1 MAKKIELKVALKG
14 AKKAAGGLK
23 NLTVG
28 LAGMAAKS
36 SLVGAGFAT
45 LSVKLAGDFQKS
57 LLEVSTL
64 MKNVNENTLPRMS
77 RELRLVSSS
86 SGLALSSISKAK
98 YDIVSAGFSNAAASA
113 EILNASAQLAVGG
126 VTSAAAAA
134 DLLTTSLNSF
144 GLESSEVDRV
154 SDALFTTVR
163 LGKTTM
169 DELASSLGQVL
180 PFAKSANI
188 SFENVGA
195 AMATL
200 TSSGVR
206 TSEATTALRTAITSL
221 TAPTDTAKRAMAEAG
236 IEVKTFD
243 DGTVDLVSTIAQ
255 FEGLDPNVLKKLIPS
270 ETASLGIQVMSNN
283 LDVLRSNVG
292 QFGDDVDDT
301 DTAFKKMSK
310 SFNMQ
315 MAKMKNNAQSV
326 MITIGDVIIDTIF
339 DSVVAANNE
348 LEKLGAIGWDNIGAT
363 LKDNSSAIFNLLTR
377 TVDIA
382 FRTIENRTTLMAM
395 FVKNELASII
405 PFSEDN
411 SEAIKAFSEQIAEQ
425 AANDAAV
432 LKQSWAMTYKFIVDK
447 AQERADNEIEIAETS
462 NAKKVELR
470 ETEVENEVEAVTA
483 KEELINLE
491 QFARKQ
497 LETDQAL
504 QLEKYQAMNVSKA
517 ESDKLFTK
525 QMINLEAAQR
535 NAKAATIGNF
545 LSLAKQ
551 ASSENKNMG
560 LITKRLAQ
568 GEAIVSTYQAANK
581 AFANFGGVPGG
592 ILPAA
597 ASVVIGLANVAEI
610 EKTEFA
616 EGGIVPGTGNRDTVP
631 AMLTPGEVILNQ
643 AQQDNLVSNMGFTVN
658 ISGNVIGNEEFV
670 RETLIPEIQ
679 RGISLA

>member
-1 MAKKIELKVALKG
+1 MAKNIVLKISQKG
-14 AKKAAGGLK
+14 AKKTLSGVKSLSS
-23 NLTVG
+23 G
-28 LAGMAAKS
+28 LANMSKASAVAG
-36 SLVGAGFAT
+36 VGVGI

-77 RELRLVSSS
+77 RELRVVASS

-134 DLLTTSLNSF
+134 DLLTTSLNAY
-144 GLESSEVDRV
+144 GLESSDVDRIAD
-154 SDALFTTVR
+154 SLFTTVR

-200 TSSGVR
+200 TSSGVK

-255 FEGLDPNVLKKLIPS
+255 FEGLDPDTLKKLIPS

-283 LDVLRSNVG
+283 LDVLRNNVE
-292 QFGDDVDDT
+292 QFGDGIDDT

-315 MAKMKNNAQSV
+315 MSKMKNNAQSI
-326 MITIGDVIIDTIF
+326 MIEIGNVIIDSIQPA
-339 DSVVAANNE
+339 VEAANRE
-348 LEKLGAIGWDNIGAT
+348 LTKLGEIGFDNLAIAIQVELPMILDT
-363 LKDNSSAIFNLLTR
+363 MQSIFNIVMKNIEARLKVFNVKLM
-377 TVDIA
+377 DA
-382 FRTIENRTTLMAM
+382 FN
-395 FVKNELASII
+395 
-405 PFSEDN
+405 PFAT
-411 SEAIKAFSEQIAEQ
+411 EAPEKMRKMQESVE
-425 AANDAAV
+425 
-432 LKQSWAMTYKFIVDK
+432 KSWALSSEIIGILTQRMYDRIIVK
-447 AQERADNEIEIAETS
+447 AEETAAKETAIITTS
-462 NAKKVELR
+462 NDKKLELK
-470 ETEVENEVEAVTA
+470 TAEVENEIEAVTA
-483 KEELINLE
+483 KKELIDLE

-517 ESDKLFTK
+517 ESDKIFTK
-525 QMINLEAAQR
+525 QMLNLETAQR
-535 NAKAATIGNF
+535 NAKAATVGSF

-560 LITKRLAQ
+560 QVTKRLAQ

-581 AFANFGGVPGG
+581 AFAQFGGFPGG
-592 ILPAA
+592 VLPAA

>member
-1 MAKKIELKVALKG
+1 MAKNIVLKISQKG
-14 AKKAAGGLK
+14 AKKTLSGVKSLSS
-23 NLTVG
+23 G
-28 LAGMAAKS
+28 LANMSKASAVAG
-36 SLVGAGFAT
+36 VGVGI

-77 RELRLVSSS
+77 RELRVVASS
-86 SGLALSSISKAK
+86 SGLALSSLSKAK

-134 DLLTTSLNSF
+134 DLLTTSLNAY
-144 GLESSEVDRV
+144 GLESSDVDRIAD
-154 SDALFTTVR
+154 SLFTTVR

-200 TSSGVR
+200 TSSGVK

-255 FEGLDPNVLKKLIPS
+255 FEGLDPDTLKKLIPS

-283 LDVLRSNVG
+283 LDVLRNNVE
-292 QFGDDVDDT
+292 QFGDGIDDT

-315 MAKMKNNAQSV
+315 MSKMKNNAQSI
-326 MITIGDVIIDTIF
+326 MIEIGNVIIDSIQPA
-339 DSVVAANNE
+339 VEAANRE
-348 LEKLGAIGWDNIGAT
+348 LTKLGEIGFDNLAIAIQVELPMILDT
-363 LKDNSSAIFNLLTR
+363 MQSIFNIVMKNIEARLKVFNVKLM
-377 TVDIA
+377 DA
-382 FRTIENRTTLMAM
+382 FN
-395 FVKNELASII
+395 
-405 PFSEDN
+405 PFAT
-411 SEAIKAFSEQIAEQ
+411 EAPEKMRKMQESVE
-425 AANDAAV
+425 
-432 LKQSWAMTYKFIVDK
+432 KSWALSSEIIGILTQRMYDRIIVK
-447 AQERADNEIEIAETS
+447 AEETAAKETAIITTS
-462 NAKKVELR
+462 NDKKLELK
-470 ETEVENEVEAVTA
+470 TAEVENEIEAVTA
-483 KEELINLE
+483 KKELIDLE

-517 ESDKLFTK
+517 ESDKIFTK
-525 QMINLEAAQR
+525 QMLNLEAAQR
-535 NAKAATIGNF
+535 NAKAATVGSF

-560 LITKRLAQ
+560 QVTKRLAQ

-581 AFANFGGVPGG
+581 AFAQFGGFPGG
-592 ILPAA
+592 VLPAA

>member
-1 MAKKIELKVALKG
+1 MAKNIVLKISQKG
-14 AKKAAGGLK
+14 AKKTLSGVKSLSS
-23 NLTVG
+23 G
-28 LAGMAAKS
+28 LANMSKASAVAG
-36 SLVGAGFAT
+36 VGVGI

-77 RELRLVSSS
+77 RELRVVASS

-98 YDIVSAGFSNAAASA
+98 YDIVSVGFSNAAASA

-134 DLLTTSLNSF
+134 DLLTTSLNAY
-144 GLESSEVDRV
+144 GLESSDVDRIAD
-154 SDALFTTVR
+154 SLFTTVR

-200 TSSGVR
+200 TSSGVK

-255 FEGLDPNVLKKLIPS
+255 FEGLDPDTLKKLIPS

-283 LDVLRSNVG
+283 LDVLRNNVE
-292 QFGDDVDDT
+292 QFGDGIDDT

-315 MAKMKNNAQSV
+315 MSKMKNNAQSI
-326 MITIGDVIIDTIF
+326 MIEIGNVIIDSIQPA
-339 DSVVAANNE
+339 VEAANRE
-348 LEKLGAIGWDNIGAT
+348 LTKLGEIGFDNLAIAIQVELPMILDT
-363 LKDNSSAIFNLLTR
+363 MQSIFNIVMKNIEARLKVFNVKLM
-377 TVDIA
+377 DA
-382 FRTIENRTTLMAM
+382 FN
-395 FVKNELASII
+395 
-405 PFSEDN
+405 PFAT
-411 SEAIKAFSEQIAEQ
+411 EAPEKMRKMQESVE
-425 AANDAAV
+425 
-432 LKQSWAMTYKFIVDK
+432 KSWALSSEIIGILTQRMYDRIIVK
-447 AQERADNEIEIAETS
+447 AEETAAKETAIITTS
-462 NAKKVELR
+462 NDKKLELK
-470 ETEVENEVEAVTA
+470 TAEVENEIEAVTA
-483 KEELINLE
+483 KKELIDLE

-517 ESDKLFTK
+517 ESDKIFTK
-525 QMINLEAAQR
+525 QMLNLETAQR
-535 NAKAATIGNF
+535 NAKAATVGSF

-560 LITKRLAQ
+560 QVTKRLAQ

-581 AFANFGGVPGG
+581 AFAQFGGFPGG
-592 ILPAA
+592 VLPAA

>member
-28 LAGMAAKS
+28 LAKS

-283 LDVLRSNVG
+283 LDVLRSNVE
-292 QFGDDVDDT
+292 QFGDGIDDT

-315 MAKMKNNAQSV
+315 MSKMKNNAQSI
-326 MITIGDVIIDTIF
+326 MIEIGNVIIDSIQPA
-339 DSVVAANNE
+339 VEAANRE
-348 LEKLGAIGWDNIGAT
+348 LTKLGEIGFDNLAIAIKTELPMILDT
-363 LKDNSSAIFNLLTR
+363 MQSIFNIVMKNIEARLQIFEVKLM
-377 TVDIA
+377 DA
-382 FRTIENRTTLMAM
+382 FN
-395 FVKNELASII
+395 
-405 PFSEDN
+405 PFAT
-411 SEAIKAFSEQIAEQ
+411 EAPEKMRKMQESVE
-425 AANDAAV
+425 
-432 LKQSWAMTYKFIVDK
+432 KSWALSSEIIGMLTKNMYDRIIQK
-447 AQERADNEIEIAETS
+447 AEETAAKEIEIIETS
-462 NAKKVELR
+462 NGKKVELR
-470 ETEVENEVEAVTA
+470 EAEVESEAEAVTA
-483 KEELINLE
+483 KQESITLE

-581 AFANFGGVPGG
+581 AFAKFGGVPGG

>member
-1 MAKKIELKVALKG
+1 MAKNIVLKISQKG
-14 AKKAAGGLK
+14 AKKTLSGVKSLSS
-23 NLTVG
+23 G
-28 LAGMAAKS
+28 LANMSKASAVAG
-36 SLVGAGFAT
+36 VGVGI

-77 RELRLVSSS
+77 RELRVVASS

-134 DLLTTSLNSF
+134 DLLTTSLNAY
-144 GLESSEVDRV
+144 GLESSDVDRIAD
-154 SDALFTTVR
+154 SLFTTVR

-200 TSSGVR
+200 TSSGVK

-255 FEGLDPNVLKKLIPS
+255 FEGLDPDTLKKLIPS

-283 LDVLRSNVG
+283 LDVLRSNVE
-292 QFGDDVDDT
+292 QFGDGIDDT

-315 MAKMKNNAQSV
+315 MSKMKNNAQSI
-326 MITIGDVIIDTIF
+326 MIEIGNVIIDSIQPA
-339 DSVVAANNE
+339 VEAANRE
-348 LEKLGAIGWDNIGAT
+348 LTKLGEIGFDNLAIAIQVELPMILDT
-363 LKDNSSAIFNLLTR
+363 MQSIFNIVMKNIEARLKVFNVKLM
-377 TVDIA
+377 DA
-382 FRTIENRTTLMAM
+382 FN
-395 FVKNELASII
+395 
-405 PFSEDN
+405 PFAT
-411 SEAIKAFSEQIAEQ
+411 EAPEKMRKMQESVE
-425 AANDAAV
+425 
-432 LKQSWAMTYKFIVDK
+432 KSWALSSEIIGILTQRMYDRIIVK
-447 AQERADNEIEIAETS
+447 AEETAAKETAIITTS
-462 NAKKVELR
+462 NDKKLELK
-470 ETEVENEVEAVTA
+470 TAEVENEIEAVTA
-483 KEELINLE
+483 KKELIDLE

-517 ESDKLFTK
+517 ESDKIFTK
-525 QMINLEAAQR
+525 QMLNLETAQR
-535 NAKAATIGNF
+535 NAKAATVGSF

-560 LITKRLAQ
+560 QVTKRLAQ

-581 AFANFGGVPGG
+581 AFAQFGGFPGG
-592 ILPAA
+592 VLPAA

>member
-1 MAKKIELKVALKG
+1 MAKNIVLKISQKG
-14 AKKAAGGLK
+14 AKKTLSGVKSLSS
-23 NLTVG
+23 G
-28 LAGMAAKS
+28 LANMSKASAVAG
-36 SLVGAGFAT
+36 VGVGI

-77 RELRLVSSS
+77 RELRVVASS

-134 DLLTTSLNSF
+134 DLLTTSLNAY
-144 GLESSEVDRV
+144 GLESSDVDRIAD
-154 SDALFTTVR
+154 SLFTTVR

-200 TSSGVR
+200 TSSGVK

-255 FEGLDPNVLKKLIPS
+255 FEGLDPDTLKKLIPS

-283 LDVLRSNVG
+283 LDVLRNNVE
-292 QFGDDVDDT
+292 QFGDGIDDT

-310 SFNMQ
+310 SFNLQ
-315 MAKMKNNAQSV
+315 MSKMKNNAQSI
-326 MITIGDVIIDTIF
+326 MIEIGNVIIKAIQPA
-339 DSVVAANNE
+339 VEAANRE
-348 LEKLGAIGWDNIGAT
+348 LTKLGEIGFDNLAIAIQVELPMILDT
-363 LKDNSSAIFNLLTR
+363 MQSIFNIVMKNIEARLKVFNVKLM
-377 TVDIA
+377 DA
-382 FRTIENRTTLMAM
+382 FN
-395 FVKNELASII
+395 
-405 PFSEDN
+405 PFAT
-411 SEAIKAFSEQIAEQ
+411 EAPEKMRKMQESVE
-425 AANDAAV
+425 
-432 LKQSWAMTYKFIVDK
+432 KSWALSSEIIGILTQRMYDRIIVK
-447 AQERADNEIEIAETS
+447 AEETAAKETAIITTS
-462 NAKKVELR
+462 NDKKLELK
-470 ETEVENEVEAVTA
+470 TAEVENEIEAVTA
-483 KEELINLE
+483 KKELIDLE

-517 ESDKLFTK
+517 ESDKIFTK
-525 QMINLEAAQR
+525 QMLNLETAQR
-535 NAKAATIGNF
+535 NAKAATVGSF

-560 LITKRLAQ
+560 QVTKRLAQ

-581 AFANFGGVPGG
+581 AFAQFGGFPGG
-592 ILPAA
+592 VLPAA

>member
-1 MAKKIELKVALKG
+1 MAKNIVLKISQKG
-14 AKKAAGGLK
+14 AKKTLSGVKSLSS
-23 NLTVG
+23 G
-28 LAGMAAKS
+28 LANMSKASAVAG
-36 SLVGAGFAT
+36 VGVGI

-77 RELRLVSSS
+77 RELRVVASS

-134 DLLTTSLNSF
+134 DLLTTSLNAY
-144 GLESSEVDRV
+144 GLESSDVDRIAD
-154 SDALFTTVR
+154 SLFTTVR

-200 TSSGVR
+200 TSSGVK

-255 FEGLDPNVLKKLIPS
+255 FEGLDPDTLKKLIPS

-283 LDVLRSNVG
+283 LDVLRNNVE
-292 QFGDDVDDT
+292 QFGDGIDDT

-315 MAKMKNNAQSV
+315 MSKMKNNAQSI
-326 MITIGDVIIDTIF
+326 MIEIGNVIIDSIQPA
-339 DSVVAANNE
+339 VEAANRE
-348 LEKLGAIGWDNIGAT
+348 LTKLGEIGFDNLAIAIQVELPMILDT
-363 LKDNSSAIFNLLTR
+363 MQSIFNIVMKNIEARLKVFNVKLM
-377 TVDIA
+377 DA
-382 FRTIENRTTLMAM
+382 FN
-395 FVKNELASII
+395 
-405 PFSEDN
+405 PFAT
-411 SEAIKAFSEQIAEQ
+411 EAPEKMRKMQESVE
-425 AANDAAV
+425 
-432 LKQSWAMTYKFIVDK
+432 KSWALSSEIIGILTQRMYDRIIVK
-447 AQERADNEIEIAETS
+447 AEETAAKETAIITTS
-462 NAKKVELR
+462 NDKKLELKKA
-470 ETEVENEVEAVTA
+470 EVENEIEAVTA
-483 KEELINLE
+483 KKELIDLE

-504 QLEKYQAMNVSKA
+504 QLEKYQAMNVSKFQ
-517 ESDKLFTK
+517 SDKLFTQ
-525 QMINLEAAQR
+525 QMLNLETAQR
-535 NAKAATIGNF
+535 NSKAATVGSF

-560 LITKRLAQ
+560 QVTKRLAQ

-581 AFANFGGVPGG
+581 AFAQFGGFPGG
-592 ILPAA
+592 VLPAA

>member
-283 LDVLRSNVG
+283 LDVLRSNVE
-292 QFGDDVDDT
+292 QFGDGIDDT

-315 MAKMKNNAQSV
+315 MSKMKNNAQSI
-326 MITIGDVIIDTIF
+326 MIEIGNVIIDSIQPA
-339 DSVVAANNE
+339 VEAANRE
-348 LEKLGAIGWDNIGAT
+348 LTKLGEIGFDNLAIAIKTELPMILDT
-363 LKDNSSAIFNLLTR
+363 MQSIFNIVMKNIEARLQIFEVKLM
-377 TVDIA
+377 DA
-382 FRTIENRTTLMAM
+382 FN
-395 FVKNELASII
+395 
-405 PFSEDN
+405 PFAT
-411 SEAIKAFSEQIAEQ
+411 EAPEKMRKMQESVE
-425 AANDAAV
+425 
-432 LKQSWAMTYKFIVDK
+432 KSWALSSEIIGMLTKNMYDRIIQK
-447 AQERADNEIEIAETS
+447 AEETAAKEIEIIETS
-462 NAKKVELR
+462 NGKKVELR
-470 ETEVENEVEAVTA
+470 EAEVESEAEAVTA
-483 KEELINLE
+483 KQESITLE

-581 AFANFGGVPGG
+581 AFAKFGGVPGG